1 MVDLAERVATLEY
14 ARLLAERRQIAQ
26 DNSNSEFKSVNG
38 IGQLAARIGEREYRA
53 VMERY
58 RPDYGGGNCWNDDQ
72 FVRDYIRDNPHV
84 RVKTNRGT
92 RGQELPKGTLYV
104 PPSYAK

>member
-1 MVDLAERVATLEY
+1 MVDLAERIASLEY
-14 ARLLAERRQIAQ
+14 TRLLSERRAIAQ

-38 IGQLAARIGEREYRA
+38 LGDPIARIGKTEYNA
-53 VMERY
+53 VKNRY
-58 RPDYGGGNCWNDDQ
+58 LAEYGGRNCWDDDQ
-72 FVRDYIRDNPHV
+72 FVRDYIRDNEHV
-84 RVKTNRGT
+84 RVKISRGT